1 MFWVYQGLGFRKVTI
16 YATFI
21 LFYFYVRYC
30 GNLRC
35 VGFLCN
41 SQACLATSSAVLGML
56 CNVLGMLCKVLGRPQ
71 HALCFATPLAC
82 FTRSLAHLGMLLQ
95 GPMEAWWY
103 TTPLAS
109 QLIRQQMGGGGV
121 SSMWDSQDLE
131 KTCQGRPRTLQSMP
145 RALQSMPRSAEDVAK
160 HAQELQNKPTYLRF
174 PQAQILSAIYIY
186 IYIYYLF
193 ILIGTRC
200 LGLCLD

>member
-1 MFWVYQGLGFRKVTI
+1 MFWVYWGLGFRKVTI

-41 SQACLATSSAVLGML
+41 SQTCLATSSADLGVL

-82 FTRSLAHLGMLLQ
+82 FARSLAHLGMLLQ

-109 QLIRQQMGGGGV
+109 QLIRQQVWGFLFDVGLLEPCK
-121 SSMWDSQDLE
+121 SM
-131 KTCQGRPRTLQSMP
+131 PRTLQSMP
-145 RALQSMPRSAEDVAK
+145 RTLQSMPRSAEDVAK
-160 HAQELQNKPTYLRF
+160 HVQELQRKPTHLRF
-174 PQAQILSAIYIY
+174 P
-186 IYIYYLF
+186 
-193 ILIGTRC
+193 
-200 LGLCLD
+200 